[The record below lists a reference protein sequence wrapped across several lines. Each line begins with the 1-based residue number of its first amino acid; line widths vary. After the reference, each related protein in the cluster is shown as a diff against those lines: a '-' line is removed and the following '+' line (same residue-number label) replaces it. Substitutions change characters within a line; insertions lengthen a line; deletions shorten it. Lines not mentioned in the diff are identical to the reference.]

1 MKRLLSIV
9 LILLFLAGC
18 TNSNPQGRLPISGEI
33 TLNGQP
39 LESGS
44 ISFDPIGSQ
53 TERLQSGGQIVNG
66 KYEIAAPQGLVPGE
80 YQARITS
87 MIIDPKSPPP
97 KDTVEPPKMIS
108 VVPPEFGSKTTQKII
123 VEKGKEN
130 RFDFKM

>member
-1 MKRLLSIV
+1 MKHLFPII

-18 TNSNPQGRLPISGEI
+18 TNNPQGRLPITGEV

-39 LESGS
+39 LENGS

-80 YQARITS
+80 YQVRITS
-87 MIIDPKSPPP
+87 MIVDPKAPPP
-97 KDTVEPPKMIS
+97 KDSVEPPKMINI
-108 VVPPEFGSKTTQKII
+108 VPPEFGSKTTQKVT

>member
-1 MKRLLSIV
+1 MKRLIFTILM
-9 LILLFLAGC
+9 LLFFAGC
-18 TNSNPQGRLPISGEI
+18 TNSNPQGRLPISGEV
-33 TLNGQP
+33 TFNGQP

-80 YQARITS
+80 YQVRITS
-87 MIIDPKSPPP
+87 MIIDPNAP
-97 KDTVEPPKMIS
+97 KDPVEPPKMIS
-108 VVPPEFGSKTTQKII
+108 VVPPEFGSKTTQKVT
-123 VEKGKEN
+123 VEKEKEN